1 MLCGDGLYTK
11 TVVVQPPS
19 QTDTGRPL
27 LHRPLPPPP
36 PKTPIRQTDERNELI
51 YMIVHMKLSNTSR
64 KKLSVIHII

>member
-1 MLCGDGLYTK
+1 MLCGDGLYTE

-36 PKTPIRQTDERNELI
+36 PKTPVRQTDELSELI
-51 YMIVHMKLSNTSR
+51 YKISGR
-64 KKLSVIHII
+64 FIILYQRGEANGIK